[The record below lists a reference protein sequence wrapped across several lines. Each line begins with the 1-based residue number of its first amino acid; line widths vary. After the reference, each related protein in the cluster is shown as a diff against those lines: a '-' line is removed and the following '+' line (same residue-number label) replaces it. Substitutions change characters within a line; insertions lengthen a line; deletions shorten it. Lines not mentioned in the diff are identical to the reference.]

1 MAGVVV
7 HLAVADQAF
16 KVLNIENLPLFYAG
30 NVAPDCIHARK
41 NYQRE
46 MKKHTH
52 LRSGICDW
60 DFILEENL
68 NLFHKRLEKFEK
80 TYCKEGD
87 DRELYLGYLT
97 HLITDEMFMKTIRL
111 RCVKEAEKSG
121 ILQTDKRFFNYMMR
135 EVNGADSLAV
145 KEIKFI
151 NNPVEMMRKS
161 YGCCI
166 RDYITSDEMRES
178 MGWIINNYFSGKDNF
193 ENPIFITFDMIKEFI
208 EIAVNEICVRLKRA

>member
-7 HLAVADQAF
+7 HLAVADEAF
-16 KVLNIENLPLFYAG
+16 KVLNIENAPLFYAG

-52 LRSGICDW
+52 LRDGICDW
-60 DFILEENL
+60 DFVLEENL
-68 NLFHKRLEKFEK
+68 KLFHKRLDKFEK
-80 TYCKEGD
+80 TYCNEGD

-111 RCVKEAEKSG
+111 RCAEEAENGG

-135 EVNGADSLAV
+135 EVNGADILAV
-145 KEIKFI
+145 KEIDFT
-151 NNPVEMMRKS
+151 NDPVEVLRKS
-161 YGCCI
+161 YGCYI

-178 MGWIINNYFSGKDNF
+178 MEWIINNYFSGKDNF
-193 ENPIFITFDMIKEFI
+193 EHPSFITIDMIKEFI
-208 EIAVNEICVRLKRA
+208 KIAVNEICRRLK